1 MTQRC
6 PICLAV
12 LEEGTDW
19 QPQLWGL
26 RGRTDDSI
34 VVRQR
39 PGETEAQ
46 LLERLDE
53 TCAGLAASG
62 REVRTAVFACREP
75 PDASA
80 LGCSVHLV
88 ARLLAKLTVSPGAR
102 LVLVT
107 DKQRGAA
114 VNGLLAL
121 AGTLIERW
129 VSDGIGVE
137 LCTGS
142 SCARAGLVRTQDQ
155 DAAVPTAARHAG
167 PGLARAGRARRASR
181 PSLGEALR

>member
-1 MTQRC
+1 MTQQC
-6 PICLAV
+6 PICVAV
-12 LEEGTDW
+12 LEDGTDW
-19 QPQLWGL
+19 QPELWGL
-26 RGRTDDSI
+26 QGRTDDSI
-34 VVRQR
+34 VIRQK

-53 TCAGLAASG
+53 TCAGLAESG
-62 REVRTAVFACREP
+62 REVRTAVFACRVP

-80 LGCSVHLV
+80 PGCSVHLV

-129 VSDGIGVE
+129 VSDGIRVE
-137 LCTGS
+137 LCSGS
-142 SCARAGLVRTQDQ
+142 SCAGAGLLRTTQYP
-155 DAAVPTAARHAG
+155 AVSAVTPRHPG
-167 PGLARAGRARRASR
+167 PGLARAGRVRRSSGTNLAAAGR
-181 PSLGEALR
+181 